1 MQTSK
6 PSRSPAPVRKPESK
20 AKPSTEQS
28 ASSTASAIELRFQNI
43 EKRLSANET
52 KLVETEDRL
61 TKRLDDGFS
70 QVLSQLAGLS
80 VAALPAS
87 THGQKRAEPPTGT
100 PNKSGPRKDNR
111 IDH

>member
-6 PSRSPAPVRKPESK
+6 PSRSPAPVRKPESN
-20 AKPSTEQS
+20 AKPS
-28 ASSTASAIELRFQNI
+28 IELRFQNI

-52 KLVETEDRL
+52 KWVETEDRL
-61 TKRLDDGFS
+61 TKWLDDGFS

-87 THGQKRAEPPTGT
+87 THGQKRTEPPTST
-100 PNKSGPRKDNR
+100 PNKSGPRKDNK